1 MRLKYLIRD
10 FKWVI
15 TPAAYILLMII
26 ISLIFIMKNSNH
38 DLIADKQ
45 DIIDGVSFGSKI
57 EIDKINKPSEA
68 ENEILNQL
76 INIELLFDSQQSSL
90 EDIDNIKR
98 IFGANQNGEVV
109 LMAYFSNGVKN
120 CKKLKYFSLGQN
132 GKHYASTEDNSISSS
147 LTWNSK
153 SNKYVYY
160 NFYKPQ
166 GLDVKNNCLYLITAN

>member
-76 INIELLFDSQQSSL
+76 INIELLILNNLHLRILIILRESMEL
-90 EDIDNIKR
+90 IKM
-98 IFGANQNGEVV
+98 EKW
-109 LMAYFSNGVKN
+109 Y
-120 CKKLKYFSLGQN
+120 
-132 GKHYASTEDNSISSS
+132 
-147 LTWNSK
+147 
-153 SNKYVYY
+153 
-160 NFYKPQ
+160 
-166 GLDVKNNCLYLITAN
+166 